1 MKKIGGTEINVI
13 IKKLRKIQCQNS
25 MSRRSIFKSVI
36 LQVSC
41 SKRLMGKGWEFIVC
55 GPWVLMHLLLTS
67 VQNILK
73 EK

>member
-1 MKKIGGTEINVI
+1 MKKTGGTEINVI
-13 IKKLRKIQCQNS
+13 IKKLRKIQCQT
-25 MSRRSIFKSVI
+25 RSIFKSII

>member
-1 MKKIGGTEINVI
+1 MKKIWGTEINII
-13 IKKLRKIQCQNS
+13 IKKLRKMIQCQT
-25 MSRRSIFKSVI
+25 RSIFKSII

-55 GPWVLMHLLLTS
+55 GLWVLMHLLLTS